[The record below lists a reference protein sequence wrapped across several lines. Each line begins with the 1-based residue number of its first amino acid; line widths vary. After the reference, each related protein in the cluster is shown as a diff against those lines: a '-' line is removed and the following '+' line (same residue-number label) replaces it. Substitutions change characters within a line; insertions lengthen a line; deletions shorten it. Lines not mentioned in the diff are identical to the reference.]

1 MSCVF
6 LYAKLWK
13 NVENKQFPRENTRRW
28 SLFYF
33 WANREKQW
41 FRKQLSSLYYLSAIL
56 VSGFIYIFLWI
67 LTIVLHLNGC
77 GFQLLSLKFMAV
89 TLISKQFIGTKRL
102 LITENNTVSII
113 VVCKL
118 IIWNKEDIILP
129 NVMCSAIHTTRVQT
143 SINFYT

>member
-41 FRKQLSSLYYLSAIL
+41 FQKQLSSLYYLSAIL
-56 VSGFIYIFLWI
+56 VSGFIYIFLRI
-67 LTIVLHLNGC
+67 LTIVRYLSRC

-89 TLISKQFIGTKRL
+89 SLFSKQTIGMTRL
-102 LITENNTVSII
+102 LITENNTGSIT
-113 VVCKL
+113 VCKL
-118 IIWNKEDIILP
+118 NIWNKEDITQYH
-129 NVMCSAIHTTRVQT
+129 V
-143 SINFYT
+143 

>member
-13 NVENKQFPRENTRRW
+13 NVENKQFPSENTRRW

-41 FRKQLSSLYYLSAIL
+41 FQKQLSSLYYLSAIL
-56 VSGFIYIFLWI
+56 VLGFICIFLRI
-67 LTIVLHLNGC
+67 LTIVRYLNRC
-77 GFQLLSLKFMAV
+77 GFQLLSLNFMAV
-89 TLISKQFIGTKRL
+89 SLISKQTKRL
-102 LITENNTVSII
+102 LIAENNTGSIT
-113 VVCKL
+113 VCKL
-118 IIWNKEDIILP
+118 NIWNTEDIILP

-143 SINFYT
+143 SINFTNFYT